1 MTELDRTDPVE
12 GLTSAEVEARTAEG
26 LVNVATVDGRRTVAD
41 IVRANV
47 LTRFNAILGTLLVVV
62 LATREYRDALFGLVL
77 VGNTLVGIVQELRAK
92 ATLDRLHV
100 LTAPLATVRR
110 DGVDVEV
117 DTATLVVGDLLEV
130 ARGDQLPVDGAVV
143 SSAGLEMDES
153 LLTGEADP
161 VSREPGD
168 RVLSGSFVVSGDGRV
183 LVTAVGDDA
192 YAAGLAAEAR
202 RFTAVRS
209 ELREGTDLILRVGT
223 WALVPTAALLV
234 VSQVRSTSSL
244 DVALRSSIAGVAA
257 MIPEGLV
264 LLTSIAFAVGVVRL
278 GRRRALVQELAAVEV
293 LARVDVV
300 CVDKTGT
307 LTEGALR
314 VASVSFVDADAD
326 RRPTTSQGRSAR

>member
-1 MTELDRTDPVE
+1 
-12 GLTSAEVEARTAEG
+12 
-26 LVNVATVDGRRTVAD
+26 
-41 IVRANV
+41 
-47 LTRFNAILGTLLVVV
+47 
-62 LATREYRDALFGLVL
+62 
-77 VGNTLVGIVQELRAK
+77 
-92 ATLDRLHV
+92 
-100 LTAPLATVRR
+100 
-110 DGVDVEV
+110 
-117 DTATLVVGDLLEV
+117 
-130 ARGDQLPVDGAVV
+130 
-143 SSAGLEMDES
+143 MDES

-168 RVLSGSFVVSGDGRV
+168 PVLSGSFVVSGDGRV

-202 RFTAVRS
+202 RFTTVRS
-209 ELREGTDLILRVGT
+209 ELREGTDLILRIGT
-223 WALVPTAALLV
+223 WALVPTAALLL

-314 VASVSFVDADAD
+314 VASVSFVDADGDGAT
-326 RRPTTSQGRSAR
+326 RRHHSGRSAR